1 MFTVKLVTM
10 KQNQASPAKQASGQR
25 IGAYTERGKTRSFM
39 LRISHGQ
46 QFVADGISQV
56 VKNQ

>member
-1 MFTVKLVTM
+1 M
-10 KQNQASPAKQASGQR
+10 
-25 IGAYTERGKTRSFM
+25 YYKTRPFM

-56 VKNQ
+56 VKKQ